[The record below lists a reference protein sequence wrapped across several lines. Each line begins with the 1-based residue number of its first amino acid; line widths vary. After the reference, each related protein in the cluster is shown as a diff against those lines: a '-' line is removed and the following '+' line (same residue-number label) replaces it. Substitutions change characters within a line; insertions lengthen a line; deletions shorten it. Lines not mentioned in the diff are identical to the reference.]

1 MLLHFTLPYRT
12 RWGEQV
18 KAVLRLSGFG
28 MPGVERV
35 LPLSTTDGVMWQA
48 SIDVSLPEGVEL
60 VYYYALFENG
70 TITRREWRAVPRK
83 IVIGKHF
90 AKRYELQ
97 DFWRDAPTL
106 SALYSSAYTGQTPQ
120 HHYYKGSDC
129 IFTKTILLRASAPQV
144 AEGEVLCLCGGAESL
159 GAWDPQRAIP
169 MQKSSLHEWSISLD
183 AQSFSAGTEYKFVIR
198 KKDSS
203 TEWEEGPNR
212 TIPFY
217 ALKEDEAL
225 VLSDLRPF
233 FARKPWRIAGVVLP
247 VFSIRTEKSFG
258 VGDFGDLKTLADWAA
273 RSGQRAIQLLPI
285 NDTTLTHTWTDSYP
299 YNAVSV
305 YALHPMYADLNQLPP
320 LSNLQK
326 TAEFEKERERLNAL
340 PQVDY
345 EAVNKLKKEYLAL
358 AYADDEG
365 HTFTTRDFR
374 EFFDKNRRWLV
385 PYAAFSYLRDRFGTP
400 DFSQWPQYSVY
411 DRAQINALC
420 VSSSPAHK
428 DIAFH
433 YFVQYTLHKQ
443 LLSAANYARSRG
455 VLLKGDIPI
464 GVSRQSADAWAEP
477 KLYNLNAQAGAPP
490 DPFSATG
497 QNWGFPTYN
506 WAEMAK
512 DGYDWWRRRFEKMA
526 EYFDAYRV
534 DHILGFFRIWEI
546 PLHSVQGLLGQFS
559 PALGFEKEEIKR
571 HFGLEW
577 KDSFIKPYISQQM
590 LGSLFGEEA
599 EAVKQTY
606 LQEQDGVW
614 SLKEGYD
621 TQRKVE
627 AALSGKDDEKTL
639 KIREGLYALINQ
651 VLFVPDHREPGK
663 YHPRIAVLGDWVFNA
678 LTLDEQACFTRLYNH
693 YFYERHNEFWAA
705 QASAKLPAVTQS
717 TRMLPCAEDLG
728 MIPACV
734 PGVLDQL
741 KMLTLEIQRMPKQV
755 GVTFA
760 DTKAY
765 PWMSVCC
772 VATHDMSPLRLW
784 WKEDPALTQQFYH
797 EVLGRQGQAPQDA
810 PADVCEQ
817 ILLQHLQSPSLL
829 CLLSFQDWT
838 AMDESLRNP
847 DIEGERINVPANP
860 RHYWRYR
867 MHVSVED
874 LIRNDGFNNRLRTMI
889 ESSGR

>member
-1 MLLHFTLPYRT
+1 M
-12 RWGEQV
+12 
-18 KAVLRLSGFG
+18 
-28 MPGVERV
+28 
-35 LPLSTTDGVMWQA
+35 
-48 SIDVSLPEGVEL
+48 
-60 VYYYALFENG
+60 
-70 TITRREWRAVPRK
+70 
-83 IVIGKHF
+83 
-90 AKRYELQ
+90 
-97 DFWRDAPTL
+97 
-106 SALYSSAYTGQTPQ
+106 
-120 HHYYKGSDC
+120 
-129 IFTKTILLRASAPQV
+129 
-144 AEGEVLCLCGGAESL
+144 
-159 GAWDPQRAIP
+159 
-169 MQKSSLHEWSISLD
+169 
-183 AQSFSAGTEYKFVIR
+183 
-198 KKDSS
+198 
-203 TEWEEGPNR
+203 
-212 TIPFY
+212 
-217 ALKEDEAL
+217 

-247 VFSIRTEKSFG
+247 VFSIRTDKSFG

-305 YALHPMYADLNQLPP
+305 YALHPMYVDLNQLPP

-374 EFFDKNRRWLV
+374 EFFEKNRRWLV

-577 KDSFIKPYISQQM
+577 KESFVKPYISLQM
-590 LGSLFGEEA
+590 IDALFGEEA
-599 EAVKQTY
+599 EEVKQTY
-606 LQEQDGVW
+606 LHEQDGVW
-614 SLKEGYD
+614 SLKPTYD

-627 AALSGKDDEKTL
+627 AALDGKDDEKTL

-651 VLFVPDHREPGK
+651 VLFVPDHREDGK

-705 QASAKLPAVTQS
+705 QATAKLPAVTQS

-760 DTKAY
+760 DTKTY

-784 WKEDPALTQQFYH
+784 WKEDPALTQQFYN

-817 ILLQHLQSPSLL
+817 VLQQHLQSPSLL
-829 CLLSFQDWT
+829 CLLSLQDWT

-867 MHVSVED
+867 MHVNVED
-874 LIRNDGFNNRLRTMI
+874 LIRNDAFNNRLRNMI